1 MMIDSNMFVL
11 RIVVGLDFDVVDS
24 VAVGFNVSSGVVV
37 VDIKTDVGEAVVEVI
52 VVDLVNVEEGGVLI
66 VVVVGR
72 AVFAVVVEIVFVFV
86 EDGNVIAFVDLVV

>member
-11 RIVVGLDFDVVDS
+11 RIVVGLDFVDS

-37 VDIKTDVGEAVVEVI
+37 VDIKTDFGEAVVEVI
-52 VVDLVNVEEGGVLI
+52 VVDLVSVEEGGVLI

-86 EDGNVIAFVDLVV
+86 DDGNVLVFVDFVV

>member
-1 MMIDSNMFVL
+1 MVIDMFVL
-11 RIVVGLDFDVVDS
+11 RIVVDLDFDVVDS

-52 VVDLVNVEEGGVLI
+52 VVDLVNGEEGGVFI

-86 EDGNVIAFVDLVV
+86 DDGNVLVFVDFVV

>member
-11 RIVVGLDFDVVDS
+11 RLVVGLDFD

-72 AVFAVVVEIVFVFV
+72 PVFAVVVEIVFVFV
-86 EDGNVIAFVDLVV
+86 DDGNVRVFVDFVV

>member
-66 VVVVGR
+66 VVVGR

-86 EDGNVIAFVDLVV
+86 DDGNVLVFFDFVV